1 LFGLVK
7 CLWNDVNIKALHIP
21 KINLEKG
28 LAAVLARYYM
38 LIVKPL

>member
-7 CLWNDVNIKALHIP
+7 CLWNDVNIKASHIS

-28 LAAVLARYYM
+28 LAAVLARYYI
-38 LIVKPL
+38 LTVKPL

>member
-1 LFGLVK
+1 MSRK
-7 CLWNDVNIKALHIP
+7 RSNIKASHIP

-38 LIVKPL
+38 HTIKPL